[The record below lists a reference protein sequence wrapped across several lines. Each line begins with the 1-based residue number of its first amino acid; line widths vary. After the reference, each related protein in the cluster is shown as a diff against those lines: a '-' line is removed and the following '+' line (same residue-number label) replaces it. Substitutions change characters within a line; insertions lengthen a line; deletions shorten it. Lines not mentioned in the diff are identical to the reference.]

1 MAEIEAFRD
10 DDVELLK
17 HSTATPTV
25 AYCKQ
30 RLMHMTHHTCCDIY
44 WNDSVCGVNV
54 IPFTTCVHMQL
65 HISNHMARPPCSP
78 Q

>member
-17 HSTATPTV
+17 HSTATPAV

-30 RLMHMTHHTCCDIY
+30 RLMHMTHHTCDIL
-44 WNDSVCGVNV
+44 NGMVVV
-54 IPFTTCVHMQL
+54 VV
-65 HISNHMARPPCSP
+65 
-78 Q
+78 

>member
-1 MAEIEAFRD
+1 MAELEAFCHD
-10 DDVELLK
+10 GDVPLLK
-17 HSTATPTV
+17 HSTATPAV

-30 RLMHMTHHTCCDIY
+30 RLVHMTHHTCNIY
-44 WNDSVCGVNV
+44 WNDSGCGVNV